1 MAASRRFSTLETAHV
16 EVYGRMGT
24 LVARMKNLSSTGAF
38 LELANG
44 EYIPQDGDFLHVTI
58 NLSTVGRS
66 HAFDAE
72 VVWNKGLGF
81 GVNFIKKDQLL
92 DKMLQRNTF

>member
-1 MAASRRFSTLETAHV
+1 MSARRFTTLETVHV

-38 LELANG
+38 FELSNG
-44 EYIPQDGDFLHVTI
+44 EYIPQQGDFLHITV
-58 NLSTVGRS
+58 NLNTVGKS

-72 VVWNKGLGF
+72 VIWSRALGF
-81 GVNFIKKDQLL
+81 GVHFIKKEQLL
-92 DKMLQRNTF
+92 DKMLQRSAF